1 MAGYSPLSRLISVI
15 ALSRSRSTACPRS
28 GARFDVPLYPCG
40 GDRAGS
46 YSGYITLAILD
57 WSDEALEVL
66 QRVQQEQTEG
76 LAGAPCWAVPSRDTL
91 SGADLTRPNLR
102 KATYDNMTKGPEML
116 RPGSSEG
123 SVLVE
128 NERAGLDLHLRRA
141 RNSTYLG
148 RHLGCRLQTTGWQN
162 QEIPD
167 IKTFSMR
174 STAQLISLSV
184 ITRGGAKR
192 MIFLWVSLQ
201 SNPLSISFLA
211 Y

>member
-1 MAGYSPLSRLISVI
+1 MKPWKS
-15 ALSRSRSTACPRS
+15 CK
-28 GARFDVPLYPCG
+28 
-40 GDRAGS
+40 
-46 YSGYITLAILD
+46 
-57 WSDEALEVL
+57 
-66 QRVQQEQTEG
+66 RVQQEQTGG
-76 LAGAPCWAVPSRDTL
+76 LAGAPSLEQGHLERRRDL
-91 SGADLTRPNLR
+91 NRPNLR

-116 RPGSSEG
+116 RPGSSG
-123 SVLVE
+123 GGVLVE
-128 NERAGLDLHLRRA
+128 NERAELDLRLRRA

-148 RHLGCRLQTTGWQN
+148 RHLGCLLQTTGWQN
-162 QEIPD
+162 QEIPN